1 MGNNITKSKV
11 LMTLSIMSALSKKYE
26 SINASC
32 VLALNK
38 EKSRASKIEVKSAT
52 KKTLMFFHG
61 LKNIGIQGNE
71 ETVLQFCSKAT
82 DILIENSAGRSRV
95 RGFTEIKNAITEQL
109 KEVDVSGID
118 DSHKLIKELG

>member
-1 MGNNITKSKV
+1 MGNKITKSKV

-61 LKNIGIQGNE
+61 LKDTGIHGNE
-71 ETVLQFCSKAT
+71 ETILQFCNKAA
-82 DILIENSAGRSRV
+82 DILIDGSAGRSRT
-95 RGFTEIKNAITEQL
+95 RGFVEIKNAIIEQL
-109 KEVDVSGID
+109 AETDVSGID